1 MRGRRHWPRWPD
13 TTGHSI
19 RYFTDAVAKGRE
31 SYYTGAVAAGE
42 PPGRWYGAG
51 AAALGLEGEVDADLM
66 EGLMFGAGDGF
77 WISRRRAFRCPSS
90 CSTCVLIRKGA
101 LCNSVPQRRLL
112 NWAQT
117 ILRSTLHLVR
127 EPADQRGFAVIRGR
141 WAVERTSA
149 WLTAHR
155 RLARDRER
163 DPATSE
169 AMIRWAAINIITR
182 RIARGGPRHPTA
194 EAHFHHGK
202 LIFTYTL

>member
-1 MRGRRHWPRWPD
+1 VFSADRGRGVRGTFLVDRDGIVRFAEVNAP
-13 TTGHSI
+13 
-19 RYFTDAVAKGRE
+19 
-31 SYYTGAVAAGE
+31 GE
-42 PPGRWYGAG
+42 PRDQDAWTK
-51 AAALGLEGEVDADLM
+51 ALA
-66 EGLMFGAGDGF
+66 
-77 WISRRRAFRCPSS
+77 SRRRAFRCPSS